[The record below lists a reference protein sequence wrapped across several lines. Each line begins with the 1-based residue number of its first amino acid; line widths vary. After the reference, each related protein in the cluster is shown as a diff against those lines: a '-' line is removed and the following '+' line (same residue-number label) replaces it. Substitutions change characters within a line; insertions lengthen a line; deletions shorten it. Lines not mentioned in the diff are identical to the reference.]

1 MRWRT
6 YVAPLLEHVSDLE
19 PDVHVCERARW
30 VWQDVVGALETVRV
44 FVLLWLGRT
53 PKEEPAG

>member
-30 VWQDVVGALETVRV
+30 VWQDVVGALEAV
-44 FVLLWLGRT
+44 
-53 PKEEPAG
+53 